1 MLKEPVA
8 RISWS
13 GRRAIEE
20 SMARLREGTDIVL
33 ELPLAVHHALV
44 ARLRPGAAARE
55 SEPLVVD
62 DGPEILE
69 AVAGI
74 AGLEDLARL
83 RKCLKRQDWRVT
95 VASPHPR
102 LVIRRR

>member
-8 RISWS
+8 RIAWS
-13 GRRAIEE
+13 GRRAVDE
-20 SMARLREGTDIVL
+20 SIARLREGAEIVL

-44 ARLRPGAAARE
+44 ARLRPGAASRE
-55 SEPLVVD
+55 SEPLEVS

-69 AVAGI
+69 AVADI
-74 AGLEDLARL
+74 AGLEDIARL
-83 RKCLKRQDWRVT
+83 QGCLKGRGWRVI

-102 LVIRRR
+102 LIIRHR